1 MESLSIIFTNTRGPA
16 TPKTVTVSQVVTEPK
31 LLERSSLLEGA
42 LAKKQYSEFCEHKIQ
57 SSETE
62 EDKNLWSFLKVT
74 MATYSQ
80 HVMNDVHRSHLNK
93 TVDNT
98 T

>member
-1 MESLSIIFTNTRGPA
+1 MVHFTNTRGAA
-16 TPKTVTVSQVVTEPK
+16 TPKTVTLSQVVTEPN

-42 LAKKQYSEFCEHKIQ
+42 LAKEQYMEFCEHKVQ

-74 MATYSQ
+74 TICGDSTHTLFTY
-80 HVMNDVHRSHLNK
+80 HVIHWYYFLSIILYPL
-93 TVDNT
+93 
-98 T
+98 